1 MFCSKVVLIRTHF
14 FPESFV
20 RINVTFAKKSVNY
33 KRIIKILVSIAV
45 LFSMLVC
52 FAFPFNQTASKV
64 SLHCDGESQVASF
77 ATPFENALLSNH
89 PVSAP
94 APSLTILSGG
104 SSGNG
109 FNNKLFYQP
118 FLCDACSVI
127 SFFNFYLK
135 ETTQCV
141 WQPAQL
147 HLALCVLR
155 I

>member
-1 MFCSKVVLIRTHF
+1 MVLIRTHF
-14 FPESFV
+14 ISESFV
-20 RINVTFAKKSVNY
+20 SINVTFAKKSVTY
-33 KRIIKILVSIAV
+33 KRIIKIQVSITV
-45 LFSMLVC
+45 LFSMLLC
-52 FAFPFNQTASKV
+52 FAFPFDKNTSKLN
-64 SLHCDGESQVASF
+64 LHFEGESQVAAL
-77 ATPFENALLSNH
+77 ATPYENALLSNH

-109 FNNKLFYQP
+109 FNNKFFYQP
-118 FLCDACSVI
+118 FLCDACSDI

-135 ETTQCV
+135 ETAQCV